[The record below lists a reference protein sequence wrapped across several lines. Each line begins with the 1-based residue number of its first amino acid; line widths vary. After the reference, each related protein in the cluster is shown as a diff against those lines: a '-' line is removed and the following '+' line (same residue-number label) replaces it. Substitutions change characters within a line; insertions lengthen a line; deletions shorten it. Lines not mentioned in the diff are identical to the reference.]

1 MPISYKHKFKFI
13 HIPKTGGSSIEN
25 IFDLFHEENLWVP
38 RFTHKI
44 QECHFAPQHFPH
56 ALINHFKPEC
66 VDYFS
71 FAVVRNPFN
80 RIISEYFYINKSFEG
95 KPINNFNEDQF
106 NTWLDTNLIKFDID
120 HKLPQSSFLDV
131 PVDMVLKLEN
141 IDEDFKKLNEVLGTN
156 FKMDHTNKS
165 TVNKNKIVESLSKDT
180 KGKIYNIF
188 KKDFE
193 NFGY

>member
-1 MPISYKHKFKFI
+1 MSFC
-13 HIPKTGGSSIEN
+13 SST
-25 IFDLFHEENLWVP
+25 FYS
-38 RFTHKI
+38 RS
-44 QECHFAPQHFPH
+44 
-56 ALINHFKPEC
+56 
-66 VDYFS
+66 YFS

-95 KPINNFNEDQF
+95 KPINNFNENQF

-141 IDEDFKKLNEVLGTN
+141 IDEDFKKLNKVLGTN

-180 KGKIYNIF
+180 KDKIYNIF